1 VSVKVVARGGLDQLD
16 QSLADLARFRPV
28 IFIESLDAF
37 PNRKRRASDSEEQT
51 LTVTMQLLSLRAIR

>member
-1 VSVKVVARGGLDQLD
+1 
-16 QSLADLARFRPV
+16 LARFRPV